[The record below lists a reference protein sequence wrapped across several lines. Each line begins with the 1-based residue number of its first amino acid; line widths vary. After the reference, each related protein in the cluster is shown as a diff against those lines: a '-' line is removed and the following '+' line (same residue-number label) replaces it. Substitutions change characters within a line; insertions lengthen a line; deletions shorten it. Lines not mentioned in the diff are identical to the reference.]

1 MYVVTGASGNSG
13 HVVGERILKAG
24 TKVRAIGRSADRLQ
38 RLVKQGAEPFQCDL
52 TDRAAL
58 VKAFAGAKGVYA
70 MIPPDEQAIDYQAH
84 QDHIADTL
92 VAAITE
98 AKVKHVVSLSSVG
111 ADNAEGTGPVLALH
125 RLENKLNQISGLN
138 VLHLRPGYFMEN
150 TFAQIGIIKELGVMA
165 GALRADLEIP
175 MIATRDIGAA
185 AADRLLRLDFK
196 GQHTAELLGERDLSM
211 AEAARIVG
219 RALGKPTLAYSHL
232 PGDKV
237 RAALIQ
243 MGLSQSIADLLIE
256 MSESM
261 NSGHMKALEKRS
273 TRNTT
278 PTSYEAF
285 VNESFL
291 PRFKGMAATAK

>member
-1 MYVVTGASGNSG
+1 MRLRVLAWDTEGT
-13 HVVGERILKAG
+13 RRRLKEAATAG
-24 TKVRAIGRSADRLQ
+24 VNTQVL
-38 RLVKQGAEPFQCDL
+38 DL

-70 MIPPDEQAIDYQAH
+70 MIPPDEKAQDYPAH
-84 QDHIADTL
+84 QDHIADAL
-92 VAAITE
+92 VSAIAE
-98 AKVKHVVSLSSVG
+98 AKVKHVISLSSVG
-111 ADNAEGTGPVLALH
+111 ADKAEGTGPVVALY

-138 VLHLRPGYFMEN
+138 VLHLRAGYFMEN

-165 GALRADLEIP
+165 GALRAELEIP

-196 GQHTAELLGERDLSM
+196 GQHTAELLGERDISM
-211 AEAARIVG
+211 AEVARIVG
-219 RALGKPTLAYSHL
+219 RALGKPTFAYSRL
-232 PGDKV
+232 PNDKV
-237 RAALIQ
+237 HAALIR
-243 MGLSQSIADLLIE
+243 MGLSQSIADLIIE
-256 MSESM
+256 MSEAM

-278 PTSYEAF
+278 PPSYETF